1 VARALMERG
10 YTLVRPLSGGLDA
23 WVAAG
28 YGVDADPL
36 AEAGAASGASAT

>member
-1 VARALMERG
+1 MERG

-36 AEAGAASGASAT
+36 LEVGGEPAGAART

>member
-1 VARALMERG
+1 MERG
-10 YTLVRPLSGGLDA
+10 YTLVRPLAGGLDA

-36 AEAGAASGASAT
+36 AEAGGAASSAT

>member
-1 VARALMERG
+1 MARALMERG

-28 YGVDADPL
+28 YGVAADPL
-36 AEAGAASGASAT
+36 VETGT

>member
-1 VARALMERG
+1 MERG

-28 YGVDADPL
+28 SGVDADPL
-36 AEAGAASGASAT
+36 LEAGGAPGAAAAT